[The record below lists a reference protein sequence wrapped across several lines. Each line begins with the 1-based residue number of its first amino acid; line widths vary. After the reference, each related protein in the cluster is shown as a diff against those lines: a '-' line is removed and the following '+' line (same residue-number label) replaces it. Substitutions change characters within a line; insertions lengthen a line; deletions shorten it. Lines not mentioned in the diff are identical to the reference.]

1 MTTANTGATA
11 ESAAETV
18 AALCNDRELVV
29 VSNREPY
36 SHHRDAESETES
48 ERADAE
54 PEDGAE
60 LEGGSKPEDGVEIV
74 VDRPAGGLTAAL
86 DPVMQAVE
94 GTWVAWGDGDADR
107 EVVDSDD
114 AVAVPPEDPA
124 YDLRR
129 VWLTDDQVEG
139 YYRGYSN
146 QVLWPLCHL
155 DTAKIDAREEYWQAY
170 RETNADFAASVLD
183 ATGGDESDPVVWFQ
197 DYHLALAPRFVR
209 EECPDAF
216 LAHFWHV
223 PWPTPNVFRACPQY
237 ETLLD
242 GLLAND
248 LVGFHTDEYCRN
260 FLDCVDAVTDA
271 RVDRG
276 GQSVAY
282 GGRRTFV
289 RSFPLGIDAARQA
302 ELTETET
309 ADDYWRE
316 FRDAYD
322 VAPDETLAV
331 GVERLDYTKGIEER
345 LAALERFWEGHPEW
359 RGELTYVQKGT
370 ESRSG
375 IEAYSQLQD
384 RVAAAIERINDR
396 FGTDDWTPIVSL
408 TDHIPE
414 EGLAALYREA
424 DLALVTPVRDGMNLV
439 AKEYV
444 AAQTCDPGVLVLSEL
459 AGASDQLGDGA
470 VLVHPRDAAGVA
482 DAIDEALSLSRHE
495 RRRLVADLQREVHA
509 KDVYAWLESTFET
522 AAAIERGRRTVRPPR
537 SGPATTDDD

>member
-1 MTTANTGATA
+1 MTTDKTGATA

-18 AALCNDRELVV
+18 AELCKDRELVV

-36 SHHRDAESETES
+36 SHHRTGAGDEKESVDGSEAE
-48 ERADAE
+48 
-54 PEDGAE
+54 
-60 LEGGSKPEDGVEIV
+60 EIA

-86 DPVMQAVE
+86 DPVMQTAE

-114 AVAVPPEDPA
+114 TVAVPPEDPA

-146 QVLWPLCHL
+146 QVLWPVCHL
-155 DTAKIDAREEYWQAY
+155 DTAKIDAREEYWRTY
-170 RETNADFAASVLD
+170 RETNADFADAILD
-183 ATGGDESDPVVWFQ
+183 STAGGSNPVIWFQ
-197 DYHLALAPRFVR
+197 DYHLALAPRRVR
-209 EECPDAF
+209 EARPDAF

-223 PWPTPNVFRACPQY
+223 PWPSLDVFRACPQY

-260 FLDCVDAVTDA
+260 FLDCVEAATDA

-276 GQSVAY
+276 SRSVAY

-302 ELTETET
+302 QLAESET

-316 FRDAYD
+316 FRKTYD
-322 VAPDETLAV
+322 IAPDETLAV

-345 LAALERFWEGHPEW
+345 LAALERFWEENPEW
-359 RGELTYVQKGT
+359 RGDLTYVQKGT

-375 IEAYSQLQD
+375 IEAYSRLQD
-384 RVAAAIERINDR
+384 RVDAAIERVNDR
-396 FGTDDWTPIVSL
+396 FGTDDWTPVISL

-414 EGLAALYREA
+414 AGLAALYREA
-424 DLALVTPVRDGMNLV
+424 DLGLVTPVRDGMNLV

-444 AAQTCDPGVLVLSEL
+444 AAQTRDPGVLVLSEL
-459 AGASDQLGDGA
+459 AGASEQLGDEA
-470 VLVHPRDAAGVA
+470 VLVHPRDVAGVA
-482 DAIDEALSLSRHE
+482 DAIGEALSLSRRE
-495 RRRLVADLQREVHA
+495 RRKRVADLQRAVHA
-509 KDVYAWLESTFET
+509 EDVYEWLESTFET
-522 AAAIERGRRTVRPPR
+522 AAAIERGRRSVQTAAPR
-537 SGPATTDDD
+537 SPPTTDD